1 MLQPSEIQVMNDR
14 INSLETTVLRS
25 VEASESVSKSVN
37 NLLLEFKERDVRHEF
52 EREEQVLL
60 HKQVD
65 KLTSTMS
72 NYVDTNAPILAR
84 TKKSQDRWDSFF
96 TSLSTNAG
104 KILVGIILLGT
115 MVMLG
120 LDPRNLFTK

>member
-1 MLQPSEIQVMNDR
+1 MNDR

-25 VEASESVSKSVN
+25 VVASESVSTSVN

-52 EREEQVLL
+52 ERGEQVLL

-65 KLTSTMS
+65 KLTATMS
-72 NYVDTNAPILAR
+72 NYVDINAPILAR

-104 KILVGIILLGT
+104 KILVGIILLGV